1 MLSDKAMAEITE
13 AELDEIV
20 AASIPWVRDLGL
32 TVEAIGEGTCRARL
46 PYDDRKVRPGGTVA
60 GPMLVA
66 LASYAAYVAVLSVA
80 GRVELAA
87 VINQSANFFKGSAG
101 DVIAEARIVNRG
113 KRLVTTETRL
123 LAADPAPDSPGALLA
138 QVTATYSLPAPKS

>member
-1 MLSDKAMAEITE
+1 MAEITQ

-32 TVEAIGEGTCRARL
+32 EVEAIGEGTCRARL
-46 PYDDRKVRPGGTVA
+46 PFDAQWVRPGGTLA
-60 GPMLVA
+60 GPALVA

-87 VINQSANFFKGSAG
+87 VVSQSASFFKGTAG
-101 DVIAEARIVNRG
+101 DAIAEARVLNRG
-113 KRLVTTETRL
+113 GRLVATETRL
-123 LAADPAPDSPGALLA
+123 LAAEPAGLLLA
-138 QVTATYSLPAPKS
+138 QVTSTYALPRPKT

>member
-1 MLSDKAMAEITE
+1 MAEITE

-20 AASIPWVRDLGL
+20 AASIPWVNDLGL
-32 TVEAIGEGTCRARL
+32 KVEAIGEGTCRARL
-46 PYDDRKVRPGGTVA
+46 AYDDRKVRPGGTVA

-87 VINQSANFFKGSAG
+87 VINQSANFFKGSSG
-101 DVIAEARIVNRG
+101 DVIAEAKVLNRG
-113 KRLVTTETRL
+113 KRLVTTETRM
-123 LAADPAPDSPGALLA
+123 LAADPAPGAPGALLA
-138 QVTATYSLPAPKS
+138 QVMATYSLTAPIS

>member
-1 MLSDKAMAEITE
+1 MAEITE

-20 AASIPWVRDLGL
+20 AASIPWVNDLGL
-32 TVEAIGEGTCRARL
+32 AVEAIGEGTCRARL
-46 PYDDRKVRPGGTVA
+46 AYDERKVRPGGTVA
-60 GPMLVA
+60 GPMLIA

-87 VINQSANFFKGSAG
+87 VINQSANFFKGTAG
-101 DVIAEARIVNRG
+101 DVIAEAKVLNRG

-123 LAADPAPDSPGALLA
+123 SAADPAPGSPGQLLA

>member
-1 MLSDKAMAEITE
+1 MAEITE

-20 AASIPWVRDLGL
+20 AASIPWVNDLGL
-32 TVEAIGEGTCRARL
+32 EVEAIGEGTCRARL
-46 PYDDRKVRPGGTVA
+46 PYDARKVRPGGTVA

-87 VINQSANFFKGSAG
+87 VVTQTANFFKGTAG
-101 DVIAEARIVNRG
+101 DVIAEARVLNRG
-113 KRLVTTETRL
+113 RRLVATETRL
-123 LAADPAPDSPGALLA
+123 LAADDEAKLLA
-138 QVTATYSLPAPKS
+138 LVTATYSLPAPKP

>member
-1 MLSDKAMAEITE
+1 MAEITQ

-32 TVEAIGEGTCRARL
+32 EVEAIGEGTCRARL
-46 PYDDRKVRPGGTVA
+46 AYDDRKVRPGGSVA

-87 VINQSANFFKGSAG
+87 VISQSANFFKGAAG
-101 DVIAEARIVNRG
+101 DVIAEARVLNRG

-123 LAADPAPDSPGALLA
+123 LDADPAPDTPAAQLA

>member
-1 MLSDKAMAEITE
+1 MAKITA

-20 AASIPWVRDLGL
+20 AAGIPWATDLGL
-32 TVEAIGEGTCRARL
+32 RVEAIGEGTCRVRL
-46 PYDDRKVRPGGTVA
+46 PFGPRKVRPGGTVA

-87 VINQSANFFKGSAG
+87 VVSQTANFFKGTAG
-101 DVIAEARIVNRG
+101 DVIAEARVLNRG
-113 KRLVTTETRL
+113 KRLVATETRL
-123 LAADPAPDSPGALLA
+123 SAAEGTLLA
-138 QVTATYSLPAPKS
+138 QVTATYALPAPGGARRQ

>member
-1 MLSDKAMAEITE
+1 MAEITE

-32 TVEAIGEGTCRARL
+32 EVEAIGEGTCRARL
-46 PYDDRKVRPGGTVA
+46 VFDDRKVRPGGTVA

-87 VINQSANFFKGSAG
+87 VVNQSANFFKGSAG

-123 LAADPAPDSPGALLA
+123 LAADPAAGSPGSLLA
-138 QVTATYSLPAPKS
+138 QVTATYSLPAPKP

>member
-1 MLSDKAMAEITE
+1 MAEITE

-32 TVEAIGEGTCRARL
+32 RVEAIGEGTCRARL
-46 PYDDRKVRPGGTVA
+46 PFGPRKVRPGGTVA

-87 VINQSANFFKGSAG
+87 VVSQTANFFRGTAG
-101 DVIAEARIVNRG
+101 DVIAEARVLNRG
-113 KRLVTTETRL
+113 KRLVATETRL
-123 LAADPAPDSPGALLA
+123 YAAEGALLA
-138 QVTATYSLPAPKS
+138 QVTATYALPAPGGARRR

>member
-1 MLSDKAMAEITE
+1 MAEITE

-20 AASIPWVRDLGL
+20 AASIPWVRDLDL
-32 TVEAIGEGTCRARL
+32 RVEAIGEGTCRARL
-46 PYDDRKVRPGGTVA
+46 PFGPRKVRPGGTVA

-87 VINQSANFFKGSAG
+87 VVSQTANFFTGTAG
-101 DVIAEARIVNRG
+101 DVIAEARVLNRG
-113 KRLVTTETRL
+113 KRLVATETRL
-123 LAADPAPDSPGALLA
+123 YAAEGTLLA
-138 QVTATYSLPAPKS
+138 QVTATFALPATGGERRQ

>member
-1 MLSDKAMAEITE
+1 MAEISE

-20 AASIPWVRDLGL
+20 AASIPWVSDLGL
-32 TVEAIGEGTCRARL
+32 RVEAIGEGTCRARL
-46 PYDDRKVRPGGTVA
+46 PYDGRKVRPGGTVA
-60 GPMLVA
+60 GPMLIA

-87 VINQSANFFKGSAG
+87 VISQNANFFRGAAG
-101 DVIAEARIVNRG
+101 DVIAEARVLSRG

-123 LAADPAPDSPGALLA
+123 LAADAEDRLLA
-138 QVTATYSLPAPKS
+138 QVTATYSLPASKS

>member
-1 MLSDKAMAEITE
+1 MAEITQS
-13 AELDEIV
+13 ELDEIV
-20 AASIPWVRDLGL
+20 AASIPWVTDLGL
-32 TVEAIGEGTCRARL
+32 AVEAIGEGSCRARL
-46 PYDDRKVRPGGTVA
+46 PYDAGKVRPGGTVA

-87 VINQSANFFKGSAG
+87 VISQTANFFRGTAG
-101 DVIAEARIVNRG
+101 DVIAEARVLNRG
-113 KRLVTTETRL
+113 RRLVATETRL
-123 LAADPAPDSPGALLA
+123 LAADAEDKLLA